1 VAEDFQRARTP
12 EQRGERVT
20 EIHRAAVELLGD
32 MPVDQISVRMV
43 ATKVGLA
50 ASNVLRHAGS
60 REELFLDVMDEQY
73 VAWIAEL
80 SADLTRLGTPASID
94 AVATL
99 IASSLVHRTTL
110 HQLIEASPELLR
122 HTASGSGARNRA
134 QGERNGAA
142 LTALVEAAVGCSFN
156 EADQKY
162 FVAGLHAVVSAAGA
176 WSRQTL
182 FPVDA
187 ERIIQ
192 DLVAILLAG
201 LISRAHQRAPTE
213 ATESQ
218 RVASR
223 HS

>member
-1 VAEDFQRARTP
+1 MAEDFQRARTP
-12 EQRGERVT
+12 EQRDERVA
-20 EIHRAAVELLGD
+20 EIHRAAVELLGE
-32 MPVDQISVRMV
+32 MPVYQISVRMV

-80 SADLTRLGTPASID
+80 SAELTRLGTPASID

-99 IASSLVHRTTL
+99 IASSLVRRTTL

-122 HTASGSGARNRA
+122 YTASGSGARNRA

-142 LTALVEAAVGCSFN
+142 FTALVETAVGSTFN

-176 WSRQTL
+176 WSHQTL

-192 DLVAILLAG
+192 DLMAILLAG
-201 LISRAHQRAPTE
+201 LISRA
-213 ATESQ
+213 
-218 RVASR
+218 
-223 HS
+223 

>member
-1 VAEDFQRARTP
+1 MADEFQRARTA
-12 EQRGERVT
+12 EQRGERLA
-20 EIHRAAVELLGD
+20 EIRRAAVELLRD
-32 MPVDQISVRMV
+32 TPIDQISVRMV

-80 SADLTRLGTPASID
+80 SAELDGIGTPASIE
-94 AVATL
+94 AIATL
-99 IASSLVHRTTL
+99 IASSLVRRTTL

-122 HTASGSGARNRA
+122 RTASGSGTRTRA

-142 LTALVEAAVGCSFN
+142 LTTLVEGALGTCFN

-176 WSRQTL
+176 WSRQAL

-187 ERIIQ
+187 ERVIR
-192 DLVAILLAG
+192 DLLAILLAG
-201 LISRAHQRAPTE
+201 LVA
-213 ATESQ
+213 
-218 RVASR
+218 RV
-223 HS
+223 

>member
-1 VAEDFQRARTP
+1 VADDFQRARTP

-32 MPVDQISVRMV
+32 TPIDQISLRMV

-73 VAWIAEL
+73 VAWIADL
-80 SADLTRLGTPASID
+80 SAELNRLGTPAPVD
-94 AVATL
+94 AVAEL
-99 IASSLVHRTTL
+99 IATSLVGRTTL
-110 HQLIEASPELLR
+110 HRLIEASPELLR
-122 HTASGSGARNRA
+122 HTASGSGARNRI

-142 LTALVEAAVGCSFN
+142 LTALVEVALDTSFN
-156 EADQKY
+156 ESDRLY

-187 ERIIQ
+187 EQVIQ

-201 LISRAHQRAPTE
+201 LISR
-213 ATESQ
+213 
-218 RVASR
+218 V
-223 HS
+223 